1 MSSKYNAALGAFEKI
16 KNINE
21 LLNIGIGTGSTTD
34 IFTEFFLP
42 KLKEKINLI
51 YSTSVRTTNLLNS
64 LGFKVEIGKPDKILQ
79 LYVDGADE
87 VDKDLNLIKG
97 GGGAH
102 TNEKIIASSSSK
114 FICIVDKSKLVN
126 TLGTFP
132 LPVELITESKE
143 QVIEHCKKYTQ
154 SITVRKDL
162 SDNGNTLIDLH
173 GMKITDPLKIENE
186 INRINGVI
194 EVGIFAKNKP
204 RIVIVGNDEG
214 YESIESLIA

>member
-1 MSSKYNAALGAFEKI
+1 M
-16 KNINE
+16 
-21 LLNIGIGTGSTTD
+21 
-34 IFTEFFLP
+34 P

-114 FICIVDKSKLVN
+114 FICIVDKSKLVS
-126 TLGTFP
+126 TLGAFP
-132 LPVELITESKE
+132 LPLELITECKE

-186 INRINGVI
+186 INKIDGVI

-214 YESIESLIA
+214 YESIES

>member
-132 LPVELITESKE
+132 LPLELITESKE

-186 INRINGVI
+186 INKIDGVI

-214 YESIESLIA
+214 YESIES

>member
-16 KNINE
+16 QNINE

>member
-132 LPVELITESKE
+132 LPLELITESKE

-186 INRINGVI
+186 INKINGVI